1 MSLAVKVMES
11 FNKCVDDLI
20 PELKAISSRDDL
32 EDDIKASK
40 LKRKIEAWF
49 RNYGRVKQKLTSL

>member
-1 MSLAVKVMES
+1 MSGIMSLSGKVIDS

-20 PELKAISSRDDL
+20 PELKEISARDDL
-32 EDDIKASK
+32 DDDIKASK

-49 RNYGRVKQKLTSL
+49 RHYGRLKK

>member
-1 MSLAVKVMES
+1 MSLSVRVMDS

-20 PELKAISSRDDL
+20 PELKKISDMEIDD
-32 EDDIKASK
+32 DVKAGK

-49 RNYGRVKQKLTSL
+49 RNYGRLKKYP